1 MVGVSDGLECL
12 SKKVCD
18 IDMYA
23 WGVSGVEV
31 TRVMCVTCG
40 FRLVVLTDGDLED
53 FSSRGRRG
61 CGGIGMCVG
70 VVGRGEFAS
79 EIVGEIPGQNS
90 RPHIFFDMLRT
101 GA

>member
-1 MVGVSDGLECL
+1 MVVVSNGLECL

-18 IDMYA
+18 IDMYT

-40 FRLVVLTDGDLED
+40 FSLVVLTDGDLED

-70 VVGRGEFAS
+70 VVGRS
-79 EIVGEIPGQNS
+79 EPAGDRVFKYVLDDAAAP
-90 RPHIFFDMLRT
+90 
-101 GA
+101 